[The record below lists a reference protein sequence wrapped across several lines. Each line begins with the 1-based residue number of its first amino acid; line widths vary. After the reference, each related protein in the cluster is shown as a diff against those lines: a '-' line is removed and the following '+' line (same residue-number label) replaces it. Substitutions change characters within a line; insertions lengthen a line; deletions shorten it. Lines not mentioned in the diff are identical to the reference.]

1 MSAVAVTKT
10 AVPIPTQPTLAL
22 PRLENPL
29 ANQQLMPETK
39 PQLAPESRQKLALAV
54 TRVAT
59 QVTTQVTT
67 NTVPVREQA
76 MPDALRRALVVV
88 ALQLAAAE
96 RAVMRPA
103 E

>member
-59 QVTTQVTT
+59 QVTT